1 MAHHEDTTTALAI
14 CLLADQPLV
23 LWGPPGQG
31 KSSAVQQVA
40 RDLGLHLETVIAS
53 VREPS
58 DFAGLPVVDPG
69 TGSVRFAPPAW
80 AQRLHDRGD
89 AGGIAFY
96 DEISTAPPAV
106 QAAMLRVVQEGWVG
120 DLQLPASVRT
130 IAAAN
135 PPDMA
140 ADGWDLAA
148 PMANRFTHLDWT
160 LSADTIR
167 DGFSVGWPTVP
178 APSADPD
185 TLRRLTAEA
194 MVLVG
199 SFIGNR
205 PELRTVLP
213 GTAAEAGRAFPT
225 PRSWEAAARLYAT
238 ARACGVNDTVVT
250 LLVSGTVGAGAANE
264 FLHFVSTLDLPDP
277 EELLRDPDGLVLDR
291 TRNDRAYTIAA
302 SVWAATA
309 RDTTPER
316 WTACGL
322 VLARIAQ
329 AHMGDIAFLFGRR
342 WVLARPAGVMP
353 PREVTEHLA
362 PILTEM
368 GVLR

>member
-1 MAHHEDTTTALAI
+1 MPQHEDTTTALAV
-14 CLLADQPLV
+14 CLLADQPLI

-31 KSSAVQQVA
+31 KSSAVQQIA

-58 DFAGLPVVDPG
+58 DFAGLPVVDAATG
-69 TGSVRFAPPAW
+69 TVHLAPPSW
-80 AQRLHDRGD
+80 ARRLEQHGS
-89 AGGIAFY
+89 GIAFY
-96 DEISTAPPAV
+96 DEVSTAPPAV

-120 DLQLPASVRT
+120 DLELPDAVRT

-135 PPDMA
+135 PPGMA

-160 LSADTIR
+160 LAADTIR
-167 DGFSVGWPTVP
+167 EGFSIGWPTVRVP
-178 APSADPD
+178 TADPAV
-185 TLRRLTAEA
+185 LEREVSAA
-194 MVLVG
+194 MLLVG
-199 SFIGNR
+199 AFIGSR

-213 GTAAEAGRAFPT
+213 ASAAEAGRAFPT
-225 PRSWEAAARLYAT
+225 PRSWEATAKLYGT
-238 ARACGVNDTVVT
+238 ARACGVGDTVVT
-250 LLVSGTVGAGAANE
+250 LLVTGTVGPGAANE
-264 FLHFVSTLDLPDP
+264 FLHFVDSLDLPDP
-277 EELLRDPDGLVLDR
+277 EEVLADPDGLVLDR
-291 TRNDRAYTIAA
+291 HRADRAYTIAA

-329 AHMGDIAFLFGRR
+329 ADMGDIAFLFGRK
-342 WVLARPAGVMP
+342 WVTARPAGVMP
-353 PREVTEHLA
+353 PREVTAHLA
-362 PILTEM
+362 PILTEL

>member
-1 MAHHEDTTTALAI
+1 MAQHEDTTTALAI
-14 CLLADQPLV
+14 CLVADQPLV

-31 KSSAVQQVA
+31 KSSAVQQIA

-58 DFAGLPVVDPG
+58 DFAGLPVVDPA
-69 TGSVRFAPPAW
+69 TGSVSLAPPSW
-80 AQRLHDRGD
+80 AQRLADRGD

-120 DLQLPASVRT
+120 DLRLPDAVRT

-140 ADGWDLAA
+140 TDGWDLAA

-167 DGFSVGWPTVP
+167 DGFSLGWPTIEVP
-178 APSADPD
+178 KPDPD
-185 TLRRLTAEA
+185 AVGGQIGAA
-194 MVLVG
+194 MILVG
-199 SFIGNR
+199 SFIGSR

-213 GTAAEAGRAFPT
+213 TSAADAGRAFPT

-238 ARACGVNDTVVT
+238 ARACGANETVIA
-250 LLVSGTVGAGAANE
+250 LLVTGTVGPGAANE
-264 FLHFVSTLDLPDP
+264 FLHFVDSLDLPDP
-277 EELLRDPDGLVLDR
+277 EELLADPAALVVDR
-291 TRNDRAYTIAA
+291 QRADRAYTIAA

-309 RDTTPER
+309 QRPTPER
-316 WTACGL
+316 WTACGV

-329 AHMGDIAFLFGRR
+329 ADMGDIAFLFGRK
-342 WVLARPAGVMP
+342 WVAARPSGVMP
-353 PREVTEHLA
+353 PRVVTEHLA
-362 PILTEM
+362 PILTEL
-368 GVLR
+368 GLLR